1 MFNFIAMD
9 EQRRPDF
16 KKYTLPPVS
25 KKYLFRIIFYAILL
39 TVIIVIALSTHGK
52 HKRMSTDQI
61 KEVNGVEIEL
71 NDSI

>member
-25 KKYLFRIIFYAILL
+25 KKYLFRIIFYAVFLV
-39 TVIIVIALSTHGK
+39 VIIVIAISTHGK
-52 HKRMSTDQI
+52 HKRLSHDEI
-61 KEVNGVEIEL
+61 REVNGVEIEL
-71 NDSI
+71 NDTL

>member
-25 KKYLFRIIFYAILL
+25 KKYLFRIIFYLVLL
-39 TVIIVIALSTHGK
+39 SVIIFIALSTHGK
-52 HKRMSTDQI
+52 HKRLTEEQI
-61 KEVNGVEIEL
+61 EEVKGVQIEL
-71 NDSI
+71 PDSI